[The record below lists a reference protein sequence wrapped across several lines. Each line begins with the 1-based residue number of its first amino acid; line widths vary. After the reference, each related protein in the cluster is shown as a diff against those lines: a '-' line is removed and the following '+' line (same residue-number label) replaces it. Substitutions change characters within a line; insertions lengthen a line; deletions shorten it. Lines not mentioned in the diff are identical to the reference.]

1 MTMTRNQD
9 LWFPNA
15 ESMIKYSISDA
26 TSNIGFSADL
36 LVQGFHDKT
45 LRIKIDNPQFFRRN
59 DEVNSTEAAPILE
72 SLGLIRSNEPIDVL
86 EFARYMKVPMTVL
99 FKKGRAKSIV
109 TMKNEPSSVTEMKKN
124 LARQLEQNTPSSYV
138 QLIQRQQIDQVLQM
152 PFTPKIV
159 NVRLIMIKIKLH
171 VTYVFYVQIVSLQ
184 KADEN
189 HFLSS

>member
-171 VTYVFYVQIVSLQ
+171 VTYVFYTNC
-184 KADEN
+184 K
-189 HFLSS
+189 SSKGG